1 MTDISYFRRCACKV
15 PVLDKAGKPLL
26 LSDGTPKMKEVGAT
40 CPKLKQKG
48 HSTWYFT
55 FELEPGEN
63 GKRRR
68 LRRGGFKTQDDAKV
82 AAKKE
87 LKKAEGGTDILSSAT
102 VGDDLTAWV
111 ERKGSLARTTSHGY
125 EGHIR
130 LYLLPH
136 LGHIK
141 RKDLHARHIEA
152 MYAAIK
158 KENAERLLHHG
169 RVVELTEARDAAKE
183 AWIRASGKGEE
194 RRRARMAYLDANA
207 ALREGRR
214 GLRKITGPAT
224 LHRINATL
232 SSFLNSG
239 IKRLEYQTNWASLIE
254 LPPVKRPKPLVWTP
268 ERVEHWQRTGEKPGP
283 VMVWTPQQAGSF
295 LDFVADDRLYAL
307 WDTFTFLGPRRGE
320 MAALPWTEV
329 SLTALSM
336 RISAQLVEVA
346 YRVYGE
352 EPKADSVRTMS
363 ISTHSGLVLTT
374 HRAQQEQ
381 ERAQW
386 EGEEAWV
393 ESGCVFTMENGAPL
407 HPDWISRR
415 FKRLVELSGLPP
427 VRLHDLRHLSAS
439 LALLAGADIKVVQ
452 ERLGHSSRQITSDTY
467 TSVLPELFRTE
478 AESTVAV
485 VPRGG
490 EVAYTVKKALR
501 IPESAFA
508 QDVAVLF
515 VRAANT
521 GQNSRWAVGV
531 QAAAGGRV
539 FGQIHTEVQVAERAV
554 EAAEA
559 WLRTYCTEQGYEVIR
574 SENLAD
580 RIPAEQRTT
589 LALVRLVIDRTSAA
603 GRDEPVSR
611 FLAGTRRASVGT
623 G

>member
-1 MTDISYFRRCACKV
+1 MTDISYFRRCPCKV
-15 PVLDKAGKPLL
+15 PVLDNAGEPVLL
-26 LSDGTPKMKEVGAT
+26 ADGTPKMKEVGAT

-48 HSTWYFT
+48 HSTWYFY
-55 FELEPGEN
+55 FELESGEN

-87 LKKAEGGTDILSSAT
+87 LKKAEGGTDVLSSAT

-130 LYLLPH
+130 LYLMPH

-152 MYAAIK
+152 MYAAVK

-183 AWIRASGKGEE
+183 SWIRASGKGE
-194 RRRARMAYLDANA
+194 RRRQARSAYLDANA
-207 ALREGRR
+207 ALRQGRQ
-214 GLRKITGPAT
+214 GLRKITGATT

-232 SSFLNSG
+232 SSFLNNG
-239 IKRLEYQTNWASLIE
+239 IKRLEYTTNWASLIE
-254 LPPVKRPKPLVWTP
+254 LPPVKRPKPLVWTR

-283 VMVWTPQQAGSF
+283 VMVWTPEQAGAF

-329 SLTALSM
+329 SLTDLSM

-363 ISTHSGLVLTT
+363 ISAHSGRVLTA
-374 HRAQQEQ
+374 HRARQ
-381 ERAQW
+381 ERERSQW

-393 ESGCVFTMENGAPL
+393 ESGCVFTMENGAAL

-490 EVAYTVKKALR
+490 EISYTVKKALK
-501 IPESAFA
+501 IPNSVFA
-508 QDVAVLF
+508 QDVVVLF
-515 VRAANT
+515 ASAAST
-521 GQNSRWAVGV
+521 GQKSRWAVEV
-531 QAAAGGRV
+531 QATAGGEV
-539 FGQIHTEVQVAERAV
+539 FGRIHTEVQAAERAV

-559 WLRTYCTEQGYEVIR
+559 WLRTHCTEQGYEVIR

-580 RIPAEQRTT
+580 RIPEDQKAT
-589 LALVRLVIDRTSAA
+589 LALVRLVIDRTSASS
-603 GRDEPVSR
+603 RDEPVSR
-611 FLAGTRRASVGT
+611 FLAGTRRASVDT